1 MIGTYI
7 IMFAAILTFMIGKAH
22 ADKYE
27 NVLVEKTD
35 ALVQKYFRR

>member
-7 IMFAAILTFMIGKAH
+7 IMFAAITVFMVGKAH
-22 ADKYE
+22 ADKFGD
-27 NVLVEKTD
+27 VLVEKTD